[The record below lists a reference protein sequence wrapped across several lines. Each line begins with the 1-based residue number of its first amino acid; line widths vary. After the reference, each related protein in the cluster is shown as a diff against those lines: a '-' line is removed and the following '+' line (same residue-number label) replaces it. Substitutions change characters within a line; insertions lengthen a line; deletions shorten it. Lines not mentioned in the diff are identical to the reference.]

1 MDPIAI
7 VFLIIAI
14 VVVWGGLAGALIHL
28 LKNPDHLSGAETED
42 ADLSRPTVSEGR

>member
-14 VVVWGGLAGALIHL
+14 VVVWGGMAASLIHL
-28 LKNPDHLSGAETED
+28 LKNPDHLSGEEAAVD
-42 ADLSRPTVSEGR
+42 RS

>member
-14 VVVWGGLAGALIHL
+14 VVVWGGMAASLIHL
-28 LKNPDHLSGAETED
+28 LKNPDHLSGDEPAVD
-42 ADLSRPTVSEGR
+42 RS

>member
-14 VVVWGGLAGALIHL
+14 VVVWGGMAASLVHL
-28 LKNPDHLSGAETED
+28 LRNPDHLSGDEG
-42 ADLSRPTVSEGR
+42 PTPGRTL

>member
-14 VVVWGGLAGALIHL
+14 VVVWGGMVASLIHL
-28 LKNPDHLSGAETED
+28 LKNPDHLSGDEAA
-42 ADLSRPTVSEGR
+42 ADRT

>member
-14 VVVWGGLAGALIHL
+14 VVVWGGMAASLFHL
-28 LKNPDHLSGAETED
+28 LKNPDHLSGD
-42 ADLSRPTVSEGR
+42 EGAVERS

>member
-14 VVVWGGLAGALIHL
+14 VVVWGGMVASLIHL
-28 LKNPDHLSGAETED
+28 LKNPDHLSGEEAA
-42 ADLSRPTVSEGR
+42 ADRT

>member
-14 VVVWGGLAGALIHL
+14 VVVWGGMAASLIHL
-28 LKNPDHLSGAETED
+28 LKNPDHLSGD
-42 ADLSRPTVSEGR
+42 EGVDPAATK